1 VLRLRRT
8 GGNLLKYCTKCN
20 VKVNTNGSKC
30 PLCSRPLS
38 QEPDV
43 KLDTAD
49 GVSEPIMD
57 KEICPDGLAGADAAD
72 FKDWSRYPSPEGGS
86 GYRYNFLLRL
96 FIFISIVVGST
107 CLLINLLTYEGN
119 LWSLYVIGSLLYAW
133 VVIGYPLLRK
143 RKTGQIIVVVA
154 IATSIYVFS
163 LELATHTKGWG
174 LTYVLPFIF
183 IGATLV
189 ITFIILIKR
198 LKWRE
203 YTVYQTIMVIL
214 GFLPII
220 FCVTGLANPM
230 WPSILSAFYSL
241 LTLVGMFVF
250 VDKKYKDELIKRF
263 HI

>member
-1 VLRLRRT
+1 
-8 GGNLLKYCTKCN
+8 LKYCAKCG
-20 VKVNTNGSKC
+20 VKVNTNGLKC
-30 PLCSRPLS
+30 PLCSMLLS
-38 QEPDV
+38 EEEDGKLELHDDGNGPDAMKEIGAV
-43 KLDTAD
+43 DSSGAETAD
-49 GVSEPIMD
+49 ME
-57 KEICPDGLAGADAAD
+57 DAA
-72 FKDWSRYPSPEGGS
+72 RYPSPEEGS
-86 GYRYNFLLRL
+86 GYRYNFVFRLLL
-96 FIFISIVVGST
+96 FISIVAGST
-107 CLLINLLTYEGN
+107 CLLINLLTYTGN
-119 LWSLYVIGSLLYAW
+119 IWSFYVIGSLLYAW
-133 VVIGYPLLRK
+133 IVIGYPLFRK

-154 IATSIYVFS
+154 IATSAYVFS
-163 LELATHTKGWG
+163 LEWVTHTKGWA

-220 FCVTGLANPM
+220 FCLTGLVNPM

-241 LTLVGMFVF
+241 LTLVGMFIF
-250 VDKKYKDELIKRF
+250 ADKKYKDELIKRF

>member
-1 VLRLRRT
+1 M
-8 GGNLLKYCTKCN
+8 KYCIECN
-20 VKVNTNGSKC
+20 VKVNTNGLKC
-30 PLCSRPLS
+30 PLCSMPLS
-38 QEPDV
+38 EEPDV
-43 KLDTAD
+43 KLETPD
-49 GVSEPIMD
+49 GSSEPGMM
-57 KEICPDGLAGADAAD
+57 KEIGPDGSGSADAAD
-72 FKDWSRYPSPEGGS
+72 LEGVARYPSPEEGS
-86 GYRYNFLLRL
+86 GYRYNFILRL
-96 FIFISIVVGST
+96 FMFISIVVGST
-107 CLLINLLTYEGN
+107 SLLINLMTYAGN

-133 VVIGYPLLRK
+133 IVIGYPLLRK

-183 IGATLV
+183 IGATLA

-220 FCVTGLANPM
+220 FCATGLVEPM